1 MKKNRVSGYS
11 AAGLAVIGV
20 CMAAG
25 CVTTD
30 TVSSRFPQLEE
41 NITAAIDAEA
51 GVYAPAPLKMAETK
65 LEGAKAAMT
74 AKDMLTANRLVDEAM
89 VDADYARAVA
99 PTEKSRIE
107 AKKLRDEIQVV
118 RAEINKLPTVK

>member
-11 AAGLAVIGV
+11 AAGLAVIGI

-25 CVTTD
+25 CATTD

-74 AKDMLTANRLVDEAM
+74 AKDMLSANRLVDEAM